1 MSLSKKNRNEIINS
15 LKNRKKSLV
24 LTIGNYK
31 GGAGKTT
38 NTVLLA
44 YELAKKGLK
53 TLVLDLDPQS
63 NATKSLLLTKSGL
76 YPDEIVTIEKTL
88 MTGIS
93 EKKIEGLEVQIMENL
108 FLLPS
113 YIDFEDFPKFLYK
126 NTLTKEEEDYY
137 LKDLFLPL
145 ESKYDIILIDVPPM
159 SKAVT
164 RNAVICSDYV
174 VISLQTH
181 ERSLSGAES
190 YVQELNNLNQEYN
203 LGLEV
208 VGVLPVIHKNNG
220 TVDQYVMQVAKD
232 TFGEDNLFQTIIPQ
246 MERIKRFDVNGITEK
261 DRHDEKV
268 ISLYNKVS
276 DELLERINYF
286 ENQ

>member
-1 MSLSKKNRNEIINS
+1 MKQKKHAIVIT
-15 LKNRKKSLV
+15 V
-24 LTIGNYK
+24 GNYK

-38 NTVLLA
+38 NTVLQA

-63 NATKSLLLTKSGL
+63 NATKSLLLTKSAL
-76 YPDEIVTIEKTL
+76 YPDEVVTIEKTL
-88 MTGIS
+88 MTGIA
-93 EKKIEGLEVQIMENL
+93 EKKIIGLEVQIMDNL
-108 FLLPS
+108 YLLPS

-126 NTLTKEEEDYY
+126 NTETKEEEDYY
-137 LKDLFLPL
+137 LQKIFDPL
-145 ESKYDIILIDVPPM
+145 AIKYDIILIDVPPM

-174 VISLQTH
+174 LISLQTH

-190 YVQELNNLNQEYN
+190 YVKELNNLNLEYN

-208 VGVLPVIHKNNG
+208 VGVLPVLHKNNG
-220 TVDQYVMQVAKD
+220 TVDQYIMEVAKE
-232 TFGEDNLFQTIIPQ
+232 TFGDDNIFDTIIPQ

-261 DRHDEKV
+261 DRHDSKV
-268 ISLYNKVS
+268 ISLYDNVS

-286 ENQ
+286 ENQEN

>member
-1 MSLSKKNRNEIINS
+1 MTLSKKKRNEIITS